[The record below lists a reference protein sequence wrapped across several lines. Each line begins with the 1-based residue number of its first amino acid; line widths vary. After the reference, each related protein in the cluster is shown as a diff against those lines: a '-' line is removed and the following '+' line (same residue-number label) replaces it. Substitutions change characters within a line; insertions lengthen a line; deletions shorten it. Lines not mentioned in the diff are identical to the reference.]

1 MGRITS
7 ALKGRL
13 ATKRHACCDGEDEEP
28 PEKTPKLESI
38 VLSKYVLVREDGTKY
53 TSEKWFV
60 NKALCRDMGSIR
72 SFPSDRMEFVTET
85 IPHPS
90 PVDVVEQ
97 TYG

>member
-60 NKALCRDMGSIR
+60 NKALCRGSG
-72 SFPSDRMEFVTET
+72 PSLRIEWNLSQRLFAT
-85 IPHPS
+85 PL
-90 PVDVVEQ
+90 Q
-97 TYG
+97 